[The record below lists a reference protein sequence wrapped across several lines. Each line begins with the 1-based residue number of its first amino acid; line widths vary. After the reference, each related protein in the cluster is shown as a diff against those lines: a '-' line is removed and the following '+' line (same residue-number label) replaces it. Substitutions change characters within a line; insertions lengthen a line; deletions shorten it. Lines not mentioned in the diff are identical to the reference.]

1 MKALEVLLLVL
12 SSTRCCWGKGLNCTS
27 VMANAG
33 LNMSILVTAVGH
45 GIHSATVK
53 DLRYYFDEY
62 LPETN
67 DIPTVNPNFSQPHLL
82 TYAPMGSSDFS
93 TPGMRAFDTLFADD
107 DGTDKYMIHGLS
119 RVEKLTHSLHMLELW
134 LRAGIKYRDIAA
146 NGPPGTDVCA
156 CVTEESKDDI
166 KQEMTYISQYL
177 RAFGNQTEERRVGVG
192 SAGCRYLYRYSYR
205 YSYSYRPACTACT
218 GKHCTGGNQIK
229 QENRNENGKS
239 LPDLVDQTSW
249 TAWKDMLKQSML
261 DDNHVKHLATYL
273 YCKIKAL
280 KDASA

>member
-1 MKALEVLLLVL
+1 MKALEVLVLLL
-12 SSTRCCWGKGLNCTS
+12 SSTWCCWGNVLNCSS
-27 VMANAG
+27 VMTDAG
-33 LNMSILVTAVGH
+33 LNMSILVPAVGH

-82 TYAPMGSSDFS
+82 AFAPMGSSNFS
-93 TPGMRAFDTLFADD
+93 TPGMRAFDTLFAND
-107 DGTDKYMIHGLS
+107 DGTNNYMIHGLS

-134 LRAGIKYRDIAA
+134 HRAGIKYRDIAA
-146 NGPPGTDVCA
+146 NGPPSDDVCA
-156 CVTEESKDDI
+156 CVTEESEDDI
-166 KQEMTYISQYL
+166 EQELTYISQYL
-177 RAFGNQTEERRVGVG
+177 RAWGNQTEERRAN
-192 SAGCRYLYRYSYR
+192 SHGCEYEYEYDYDYSYR
-205 YSYSYRPACTACT
+205 HFCRA
-218 GKHCTGGNQIK
+218 GNQMK

>member
-93 TPGMRAFDTLFADD
+93 TPGMRAFDTLFAND

-134 LRAGIKYRDIAA
+134 HRAGIKYRDIAA
-146 NGPPGTDVCA
+146 NGPPSDDVCA
-156 CVTEESKDDI
+156 CVTDEGGNGIEQDLINISK
-166 KQEMTYISQYL
+166 YL
-177 RAFGNQTEERRVGVG
+177 RTWGSQPEER
-192 SAGCRYLYRYSYR
+192 AKNFGCYIYIYRYR
-205 YSYSYRPACTACT
+205 YPPTRRPCRARGPMKEGPKEEGPA
-218 GKHCTGGNQIK
+218 QE
-229 QENRNENGKS
+229 QFENRNNNGKS

>member
-82 TYAPMGSSDFS
+82 TYAPMGFSDFS
-93 TPGMRAFDTLFADD
+93 TPGMRAFDSLFAND
-107 DGTDKYMIHGLS
+107 DGTDNYLINGES
-119 RVEKLTHSLHMLELW
+119 RVEKLTHSLHMLEVW
-134 LRAGIKYRDIAA
+134 HRAGIKYRDIAA
-146 NGPPGTDVCA
+146 NQPPSTDVCA
-156 CVTEESKDDI
+156 CVTEESEDDLE
-166 KQEMTYISQYL
+166 QEMTHISQYL
-177 RAFGNQTEERRVGVG
+177 RAFGNQTELRRIGVG
-192 SAGCRYLYRYSYR
+192 SAGCDIDKYEYERKYEYR
-205 YSYSYRPACTACT
+205 RPSKLC
-218 GKHCTGGNQIK
+218 KGGNQMK

-249 TAWKDMLKQSML
+249 TAWKDMLKQSMI
-261 DDNHVKHLATYL
+261 DDFDVKHLATYL

-280 KDASA
+280 KDKST

>member
-1 MKALEVLLLVL
+1 MKALEVLVLLL
-12 SSTRCCWGKGLNCTS
+12 SSTWCCWGNVLNCSS
-27 VMANAG
+27 VMTDAG
-33 LNMSILVTAVGH
+33 LNMSILVPAVGH

-93 TPGMRAFDTLFADD
+93 TPGMRAFDTLFAND

-134 LRAGIKYRDIAA
+134 HRAGIKYRDIAA
-146 NGPPGTDVCA
+146 NGPPSDDVCA
-156 CVTEESKDDI
+156 CVTNEGENGIEQDLTNISKY
-166 KQEMTYISQYL
+166 MRTW
-177 RAFGNQTEERRVGVG
+177 GNQLEDRR
-192 SAGCRYLYRYSYR
+192 AGRGCWIYIYWYGYTISRRPCR
-205 YSYSYRPACTACT
+205 
-218 GKHCTGGNQIK
+218 GGEQEFENK
-229 QENRNENGKS
+229 FENRNDNGKS
-239 LPDLVDQTSW
+239 LPDLVNQTSW
-249 TAWKDMLKQSML
+249 TAWKDMLKKSML

-280 KDASA
+280 KDPSA